1 MPAHAPRFETISKS
15 TTLSAAAFAPHAELA
30 EVLARMAPTQ
40 EDANCSNQDPLD
52 DRRGQE
58 SRVAREKL
66 ATSGNNLRSKETG
79 VPTAQLTMLFFV
91 HPYRD
96 LRVLIDKYTSV
107 QRIRARKEQVH
118 CCIRRDRHVIIPS

>member
-1 MPAHAPRFETISKS
+1 MTAVVRKAVLPVKSSPPAV
-15 TTLSAAAFAPHAELA
+15 TTCA
-30 EVLARMAPTQ
+30 
-40 EDANCSNQDPLD
+40 
-52 DRRGQE
+52 
-58 SRVAREKL
+58 ARE
-66 ATSGNNLRSKETG
+66 RSSDG
-79 VPTAQLTMLFFV
+79 SAYTAFFV